1 MPLVVLSGNPSSG
14 KSTVALCIQEEC
26 KKMGIVSDVVS
37 EESLRLDRNSC
48 YKDVIQEKMT
58 LGVLRSEIAR
68 KLDKNTVVIFDSL
81 NLIKGYRYEVWC
93 LAKGASTRCCVV
105 HVDTPVDVCREWNA
119 ARGEIGYREE
129 IFNDLATRLERP
141 DSKNRW
147 EAPLFEVC
155 PVLGEERMIDV
166 CAEVASYSN
175 PNRNQTKAMQ
185 EGDSNGTRTAA
196 QPKVWDLT
204 PGLATSKTE
213 LSSTNLLHDIDK
225 ELQAVVKHIIQ
236 AHSEAGGSAPGI
248 IRFGP
253 DVPTLHVTRP
263 LTVPE
268 LGRYKRMF
276 LKLVTNNTLHRKYA
290 NAGSIKPVFINYIKE
305 QLHGE
310 L

>member
-26 KKMGIVSDVVS
+26 KKMGVVSDVVS

-48 YKDVIQEKMT
+48 YKGTFLQVLAVLWGRIDAHIRLAADAIQEKMT

-155 PVLGEERMIDV
+155 PVLGEERMRDV
-166 CAEVASYSN
+166 CTEVASYSN
-175 PNRNQTKAMQ
+175 PNRKQAKAIQ
-185 EGDSNGTRTAA
+185 EADNKGTRTAA

-213 LSSTNLLHDIDK
+213 LSCT
-225 ELQAVVKHIIQ
+225 
-236 AHSEAGGSAPGI
+236 
-248 IRFGP
+248 
-253 DVPTLHVTRP
+253 
-263 LTVPE
+263 
-268 LGRYKRMF
+268 
-276 LKLVTNNTLHRKYA
+276 
-290 NAGSIKPVFINYIKE
+290 
-305 QLHGE
+305 
-310 L
+310 